1 MKNPYIKEERH
12 LEIKG
17 NMIPVTDE
25 ALMEELEGFS
35 ERLFKFGKYLQKNT
49 TVTPDLVFDNKG
61 DKVFDVIFCEIAKK
75 HGISSEEV
83 RESLR
88 TTTGNIISSASATL
102 FIPDTTSTF
111 LGRKQY
117 FTRIWKLLSI
127 QHTAHFF

>member
-49 TVTPDLVFDNKG
+49 TVTPDLVFDNTVLVQG
-61 DKVFDVIFCEIAKK
+61 V
-75 HGISSEEV
+75 
-83 RESLR
+83 
-88 TTTGNIISSASATL
+88 
-102 FIPDTTSTF
+102 
-111 LGRKQY
+111 
-117 FTRIWKLLSI
+117 
-127 QHTAHFF
+127 

>member
-1 MKNPYIKEERH
+1 M
-12 LEIKG
+12 EIKG

-88 TTTGNIISSASATL
+88 TTTGEL
-102 FIPDTTSTF
+102 
-111 LGRKQY
+111 
-117 FTRIWKLLSI
+117 
-127 QHTAHFF
+127 